1 MEERKYDVI
10 MNDTYVA
17 KNMTI
22 DNAMVLVKG
31 LFEHYCEERSLRIS
45 IQESAHPTG
54 VKLYDI

>member
-22 DNAMVLVKG
+22 DIAMVLVKG
-31 LFEHYCEERSLRIS
+31 LFEHYCEEKSLRIS
-45 IQESAHPTG
+45 IQESAPQQE
-54 VKLYDI
+54 